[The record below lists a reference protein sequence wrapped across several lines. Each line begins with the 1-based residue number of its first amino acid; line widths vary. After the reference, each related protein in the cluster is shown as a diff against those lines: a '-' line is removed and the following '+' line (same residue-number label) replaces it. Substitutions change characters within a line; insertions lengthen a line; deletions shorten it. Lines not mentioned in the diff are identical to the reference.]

1 MSMPISA
8 DSTLISVVVCT
19 HNRSHLLKKC
29 LESLVSQHA
38 TVEKYEIVVVDN
50 ASLDDTDSVLQ
61 EYVRAHKYVRGF
73 KEENLGLSHAR
84 NRGWREA
91 VGEYVAFIDDDAIAF
106 PDWILQINAF
116 VKRHPEIL
124 AFGGTYEAYS
134 LTPIPSWFPPE
145 YGSWSLGNE
154 ERPVVPGE
162 EWINGTNMVFH
173 KEILSRFCGFDSQL
187 GMAGD
192 RISYGEETKLLVNLK
207 NDNIPVYFV
216 PKMEVKHLIADYK
229 MKLSW
234 LLLAS
239 YKAGRCSE
247 LTFGIRRSLCSHVSA
262 IGACI
267 LAGTFNIMSGGFKP
281 FKRALYVSFSPLMM
295 ELGAFVGFFS
305 RRLS

>member
-1 MSMPISA
+1 MSSF
-8 DSTLISVVVCT
+8 LLSVVVCT
-19 HNRSHLLKKC
+19 FNRADILNNC
-29 LESLVSQHA
+29 LHSLSIQTESTELF
-38 TVEKYEIVVVDN
+38 EIIVVDN
-50 ASLDDTDSVLQ
+50 NSTDSTQ
-61 EYVRAHKYVRGF
+61 YVVGNFISK
-73 KEENLGLSHAR
+73 KCCNLKLVTELKKGLSHAR
-84 NRGWREA
+84 NRGWQEA
-91 VGEYVAFIDDDAIAF
+91 SGEFVAYIDDDALAP
-106 PDWILQINAF
+106 PDWVYQILSFIVRQPT
-116 VKRHPEIL
+116 VS
-124 AFGGTYEAYS
+124 AFGGPYVSYS
-134 LTPIPSWFPPE
+134 LVSAPDWFPPE
-145 YGSWSLGNE
+145 YGSWSLGDE
-154 ERPVVPGE
+154 ERPIIPGK

-262 IGACI
+262 IGACFF
-267 LAGTFNIMSGGFKP
+267 AGTFNIMSEGVKP

-295 ELGAFVGFFS
+295 ELGAFVEYFS